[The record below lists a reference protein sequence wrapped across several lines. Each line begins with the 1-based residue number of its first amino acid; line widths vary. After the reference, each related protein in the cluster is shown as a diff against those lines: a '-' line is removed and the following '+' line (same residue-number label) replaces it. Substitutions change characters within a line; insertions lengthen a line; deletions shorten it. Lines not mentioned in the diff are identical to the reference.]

1 MRGDSAAYGAPAPA
15 FSDHEGLHQATTS
28 RVWPPTSFR
37 EARPHF
43 ILFIGFV
50 EPLPAGSRWSHSRGT
65 PVRGSPPDIP
75 MTAPAPREA
84 GNDCRN
90 VRRFAE
96 PEHERQGDMPREKAD
111 PGDRPGLAPPSSGQ
125 GETRTGFQ
133 RSRFVTSLSA
143 GPPPLTRKRHPR
155 HVDVWHRED
164 ATVRKVNCPAS
175 PGNPTA
181 PEKR

>member
-65 PVRGSPPDIP
+65 PVRLSTGYPHDR
-75 MTAPAPREA
+75 PRSERGGERLPERA
-84 GNDCRN
+84 T
-90 VRRFAE
+90 VRE

-143 GPPPLTRKRHPR
+143 GPPPLTRKRRPR

-175 PGNPTA
+175 PGNLTA